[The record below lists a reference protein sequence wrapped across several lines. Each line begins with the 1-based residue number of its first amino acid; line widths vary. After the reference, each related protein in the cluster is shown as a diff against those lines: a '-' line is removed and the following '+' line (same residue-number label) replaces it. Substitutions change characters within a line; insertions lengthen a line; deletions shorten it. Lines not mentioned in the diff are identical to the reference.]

1 MIEMLIENSEKLV
14 QWLWLL
20 MALLGAIKIIAQRDR
35 SDKWALIRESIPEI
49 HDVVQKIARQTPT
62 KKDDEFVKQIGK
74 LLSAAGF
81 KLEAGDVDAV
91 KALGSGF
98 HQAAKV
104 EEEMRRDPLVAGPDG
119 GCDCGGC

>member
-1 MIEMLIENSEKLV
+1 MIEMLLENSEKLV

-20 MALLGAIKIIAQRDR
+20 IALLSAIKVIAQRDR

-62 KKDDEFVKQIGK
+62 KKDDEFVRQIGK

-98 HQAAKV
+98 HQAAKID
-104 EEEMRRDPLVAGPDG
+104 EEMRRDPLADAPDG
-119 GCDCGGC
+119 D